1 MRISLGHN
9 GISETLIHEEGGALI
24 TEEVQDCT
32 AIVDH
37 AQRLRS
43 LPTNSRAHM
52 KPAATIPLVI
62 YHNWKKEWRAKYRQ
76 SWTWQTYLVMKI
88 NSRDYSKLRTSDM
101 RL

>member
-9 GISETLIHEEGGALI
+9 GISETLVHEESGSLI

-32 AIVDH
+32 AVLDR
-37 AQRLRS
+37 AQILRGLS
-43 LPTNSRAHM
+43 VNRRAHM

-62 YHNWKKEWRAKYRQ
+62 YHNWKKEWRTQYRQ
-76 SWTWQTYLVMKI
+76 SWTWQTYLAMKI

-101 RL
+101 KL